1 VKNLLNGTY
10 LYVACLLF
18 ALNPGGEVSAGGPS
32 SGVSDSCPRLLVA
45 PTGYRGIDPLKFNM
59 PGLEIA
65 SLADPTLSTGATLF
79 FFPRGAT
86 ANFDARGG
94 SVAAV
99 ELQLLEE
106 GSYSNAIDGIV
117 FAGGSTMGLGVTDG
131 VRRVLFR
138 ERSAGASAFDAIP
151 SVPGAVVYDFG
162 SRVADHNDKLVYP
175 DAALGELLMARR
187 KAGEFAIGRAGA
199 GVTTTVNKMGDRVW
213 GGQGAAFAEYPW
225 GKVFVAVVLNAV
237 GDIVKDGKSIARE
250 YPPVADGT
258 DVPAGVEPKKNTTL
272 SIVVTD
278 ADLDRNQLKRLSVA
292 LHTSMAGMIRP
303 FHTYGDGDINFAVSL
318 GKRKVNEEEEFELG
332 LRAAELMSQ
341 AMEASVR
348 TANRAR

>member
-1 VKNLLNGTY
+1 MRHSLNHAQLIFAAFVLLAGVT
-10 LYVACLLF
+10 APTAR
-18 ALNPGGEVSAGGPS
+18 ALGSEGSQGCA
-32 SGVSDSCPRLLVA
+32 RLLAA
-45 PTGYRGIDPLKFNM
+45 PIGYRGISPLAFDL
-59 PGLEIA
+59 PGLEVA
-65 SLADPTLSTGATLF
+65 SLTDPTLSTGATLF
-79 FFPRGAT
+79 HFPRGAK

-106 GSYSNAIDGIV
+106 GSYANTIDGIV

-162 SRVADHNDKLVYP
+162 TRVAEHHDKLVYP

-187 KAGEFAIGRAGA
+187 QAGLFHLGRAGA
-199 GVTTTVNKMGDRVW
+199 GATTTVNKLGARVW

-225 GKVFVAVVLNAV
+225 GRVFVAVVLNAV
-237 GDIVKDGKSIARE
+237 GDIVKDGRSVARE
-250 YPPVADGT
+250 YPPVADTGEA
-258 DVPAGVEPKKNTTL
+258 PATVEPGKNTTL

-278 ADLDRNQLKRLSVA
+278 VDLDRNQLKRLSVA

-318 GKRKVNEEEEFELG
+318 GRRRVNEEEEFDLG

-341 AMEASVR
+341 AIEASVR
-348 TANRAR
+348 TANRPR